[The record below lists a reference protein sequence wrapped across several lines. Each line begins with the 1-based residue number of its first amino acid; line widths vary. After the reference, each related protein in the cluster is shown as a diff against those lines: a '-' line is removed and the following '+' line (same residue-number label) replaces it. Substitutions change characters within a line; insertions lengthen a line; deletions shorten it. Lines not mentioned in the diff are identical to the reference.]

1 MAKVCKT
8 LGKGQT
14 YKVYKIIR
22 WPEYILQLSKHER
35 ACAMWNQE
43 KAEFTANAEKGGIA
57 PFRYS
62 LRASLSIFSSL
73 SSFLLLLSSH

>member
-1 MAKVCKT
+1 MKWNKTGGKKVYKT

-14 YKVYKIIR
+14 YRVYKIIR

-43 KAEFTANAEKGGIA
+43 KEEFTANAKRREA
-57 PFRYS
+57 
-62 LRASLSIFSSL
+62 
-73 SSFLLLLSSH
+73 